1 MKLSNIV
8 QTLRQL
14 SPSFE
19 GRIGGAAEFSV
30 IKDAA
35 FLRLPAAY
43 VVPLDDRAEDNK
55 SQTDYW
61 QDVTEGFGVIVVL
74 KPLDERGQH
83 EAYDIVEDIK
93 TELWR
98 ALLGLEVSPAHHPIQ
113 YDGGDL
119 LDLDRGRIFYQF
131 NFSAVR
137 EVGFDNTRQYFD
149 LCAMDNPIPDPTWK
163 PDPNRPDITEAPP
176 YNPLNIGK
184 FDTLS
189 GTLKDTDSSV
199 TVNFE
204 HNNIYEDNN
213 DN

>member
-1 MKLSNIV
+1 MKLSHIV
-8 QTLRQL
+8 HTLRHF

-19 GRIGGAAEFSV
+19 GRVGGAAEFSA

-35 FLRLPAAY
+35 FLKLPAAY

-61 QDVTEGFGVIVVL
+61 QNVTEGFGVIVVL

-83 EAYDIVEDIK
+83 EAYDIVENIK

-98 ALLGLEVSPAHHPIQ
+98 ALLGYEPSPAHYPIQ

-137 EVGFDNTRQYFD
+137 EVGFEDTRQYFD
-149 LCAMDNPIPDPTWK
+149 LNAIDNPIPDPAWK
-163 PDPNRPDITEAPP
+163 PDPDITEAPP

-184 FDTLS
+184 FDTMS

-204 HNNIYEDNN
+204 HNNIYEGNN